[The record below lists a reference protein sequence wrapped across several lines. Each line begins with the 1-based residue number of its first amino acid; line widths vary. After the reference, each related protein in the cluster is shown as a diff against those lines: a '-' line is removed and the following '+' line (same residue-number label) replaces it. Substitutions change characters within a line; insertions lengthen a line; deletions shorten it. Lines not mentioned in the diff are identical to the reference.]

1 MLIPFNYYLYKR
13 SIPPNIIKIKNQN
26 NNLFIIEI
34 YIKLIMI
41 EENHC
46 LKKSKNELKK
56 LLRQAKDSDKNDMEV
71 DIYLQIYS
79 FKETEREKKK
89 VYIMTLCDDQYK
101 YSSFFLAAKENLD
114 NLEKGKFMHLTEISN
129 KKIKNNFFIRLKEYE
144 ILSDSKEIE
153 NVKDI
158 TYKDGIFKDGETDI
172 FAEEDDNLQ
181 EKLNNQEKTIE
192 EKKSII
198 PLEEDAY
205 TSLKQ
210 LTTFSRDFIIFIR
223 VTKKS
228 EIKVFETRNNNMNSS
243 NQGKL
248 FYFMVLDRDG
258 NEMQCTCFNKAVDKF
273 FDIIEEDQLYEI
285 KGGYV
290 KLNDK
295 KYTRIKSDYKIV
307 LDENSKITKKIDNG
321 TIKKNNMSIVR
332 IKDIQNINL
341 YSIVDLC
348 VVVLNV
354 GEKMMKNT
362 RNGSQP
368 LKKITVAD
376 VSNYKIE
383 ISLWRVHSDTK
394 VKFGDILL
402 INNVKIG
409 EYKGRTLTTFD
420 ETCIKIN
427 PPKSN
432 EYVKELEDF
441 IAKVDLK
448 GEFLDLENNSEIK
461 NEKSKDENE
470 NYCSIHIRDVLE
482 SLDDYED
489 VHNLSKIT
497 ATVTQILHNEKN
509 FYMGCSDRN
518 CKRKLKLDEE
528 TEEYICPNCRKG
540 TKTPTYY
547 YTLSL
552 RVKDASTE
560 YWIDIFG
567 KTAESIMKC
576 TAEEYKD
583 FLKNRDEDKLKEL
596 TLGIE
601 FKVFNFWVKPK
612 LQTYNTISK
621 KKLYAYRIEPYN
633 EKNEAHKLVKYLEKE
648 IYF

>member
-1 MLIPFNYYLYKR
+1 MEDIT
-13 SIPPNIIKIKNQN
+13 KIKDQ
-26 NNLFIIEI
+26 
-34 YIKLIMI
+34 
-41 EENHC
+41 
-46 LKKSKNELKK
+46 LKTLLSLAKTSINE
-56 LLRQAKDSDKNDMEV
+56 DMEV

-79 FKETEREKKK
+79 FKETERDSKK
-89 VYIMTLCDDQYK
+89 VYMMSLSDQDYK
-101 YSSFFLAAKENLD
+101 CNSFFLASNESIPELKE
-114 NLEKGKFMHLTEISN
+114 GKIIHIKSISPR
-129 KKIKNNFFIRLKEYE
+129 KLKNSTFIRIKDYELASEPLELKEV
-144 ILSDSKEIE
+144 KEIKFEDLDKVE
-153 NVKDI
+153 NAPEIKEPKNEG
-158 TYKDGIFKDGETDI
+158 T
-172 FAEEDDNLQ
+172 
-181 EKLNNQEKTIE
+181 
-192 EKKSII
+192 SM
-198 PLEEDAY
+198 PLSEDAY

-210 LTTFSRDFIIFIR
+210 LTTFSRDFIILIR

-228 EIKVFETRNNNMNSS
+228 EIKTFETRNNSMGSQS
-243 NQGKL
+243 QGKL
-248 FYFMVLDRDG
+248 FYFIVLDRDG

-321 TIKKNNMSIVR
+321 IIKKNNMTIVR
-332 IKDIQNINL
+332 IKDIQNMNL

-354 GEKMMKNT
+354 GEKMIKNT

-368 LKKITVAD
+368 LKKIVVGD
-376 VSNYKIE
+376 VSKYKIE
-383 ISLWRVHSDTK
+383 ISLWRVHSDTN

-427 PPKSN
+427 PPKTN
-432 EYVKELEDF
+432 EYVKELEEF
-441 IAKVDLK
+441 IQKNDIK
-448 GEFLDLENNSEIK
+448 SEFLDLENTSEMK
-461 NEKSKDENE
+461 TETKEDSE
-470 NYCSIHIRDVLE
+470 NYTSVHIRDVLE
-482 SLDDYED
+482 SLDEFED
-489 VHNLSKIT
+489 VTNLSKVT
-497 ATVTQILHNEKN
+497 AIVTQILHNEKN
-509 FYMGCSDRN
+509 YYPGCSDRN
-518 CKRKLKLDEE
+518 CKRKLKIEGDSD
-528 TEEYICPNCRKG
+528 EYICPNCRKS
-540 TKTPTYY
+540 TKNPTYY

-583 FLKNRDEDKLKEL
+583 FLENRDDEKLKEI
-596 TLGIE
+596 THKVE

-612 LQTYNTISK
+612 IQTYNTVSK

-633 EKNEAHKLVKYLEKE
+633 EKVEAHKLVRYLLKD
-648 IYF
+648 I

>member
-1 MLIPFNYYLYKR
+1 MEDLSQTKD
-13 SIPPNIIKIKNQN
+13 Q
-26 NNLFIIEI
+26 
-34 YIKLIMI
+34 M
-41 EENHC
+41 
-46 LKKSKNELKK
+46 K
-56 LLRQAKDSDKNDMEV
+56 LLLSLVKNKENINIET

-79 FKETEREKKK
+79 IKETERDSKK
-89 VYIMTLCDDQYK
+89 VYMMSLCDLDYK
-101 YSSFFLAAKENLD
+101 LNSFFLASDKDIPDLQEGKLIHIKEV
-114 NLEKGKFMHLTEISN
+114 SP
-129 KKIKNNFFIRLKEYE
+129 KKIKNSTFIRIKEYD
-144 ILSDSKEIE
+144 ILGDPLSLPEVKEIKIEDFPFSKKKE
-153 NVKDI
+153 NDDVKMSSPMEI
-158 TYKDGIFKDGETDI
+158 ETKS
-172 FAEEDDNLQ
+172 EEG
-181 EKLNNQEKTIE
+181 
-192 EKKSII
+192 SM
-198 PLEEDAY
+198 PLSEDAY

-228 EIKVFETRNNNMNSS
+228 EIKTFETRNNSMGTGS
-243 NQGKL
+243 QGKL
-248 FYFMVLDRDG
+248 FYFIVLDRDG

-273 FDIIEEDQLYEI
+273 FDVIEEDQVYEI

-295 KYTRIKSDYKIV
+295 KYTKIKSDYKIV

-321 TIKKNNMSIVR
+321 TIKKNNMTIVK
-332 IKDIQNINL
+332 IKDIQNMNL

-354 GEKMMKNT
+354 GEKMIKNT

-368 LKKITVAD
+368 LKKIVVGD
-376 VSNYKIE
+376 VSKYKIE
-383 ISLWRVHSDTK
+383 ISLWRVHSDTN

-409 EYKGRTLTTFD
+409 EYKGRTLTSFD

-427 PPKSN
+427 PPKTN
-432 EYVKELEDF
+432 EYVHELEEF
-441 IAKVDLK
+441 IQKNDIK
-448 GEFLDLENNSEIK
+448 GEWLDLENTTEIK
-461 NEKSKDENE
+461 HENKEENE
-470 NYCSIHIRDVLE
+470 NYTSVHIRDVLE

-489 VHNLSKIT
+489 VSNLSKVT
-497 ATVTQILHNEKN
+497 AIVTQILHNEKN
-509 FYMGCSDRN
+509 YYLGCSDRN
-518 CKRKLKLDEE
+518 CKRKLKFEEDTDE
-528 TEEYICPNCRKG
+528 YVCPNCRKS

-583 FLKNRDEDKLKEL
+583 ILESRNEEKLKEI
-596 TLGIE
+596 THKVE

-612 LQTYNTISK
+612 IQTYNTVSK

-633 EKNEAHKLVKYLEKE
+633 EKSEAHKLVKYLLKD
-648 IYF
+648 I

>member
-1 MLIPFNYYLYKR
+1 MEDLSQTKDQMKSLLTLTKNKE
-13 SIPPNIIKIKNQN
+13 NIN
-26 NNLFIIEI
+26 IET
-34 YIKLIMI
+34 
-41 EENHC
+41 
-46 LKKSKNELKK
+46 
-56 LLRQAKDSDKNDMEV
+56 
-71 DIYLQIYS
+71 DIYLQIFS
-79 FKETEREKKK
+79 VKETERDSKK
-89 VYIMTLCDDQYK
+89 VYMLSLCDQDYK
-101 YSSFFLAAKENLD
+101 LNSFFLASDKDIPDLKEGTLI
-114 NLEKGKFMHLTEISN
+114 HLKEVTP
-129 KKIKNNFFIRLKEYE
+129 KKIKNSTFIRIKEYE
-144 ILSDSKEIE
+144 IIGEPQDLPEVKEIKMEDFPFSDKKEKSESKNFSPEKTESKNEDSSMPLSD
-153 NVKDI
+153 
-158 TYKDGIFKDGETDI
+158 
-172 FAEEDDNLQ
+172 
-181 EKLNNQEKTIE
+181 
-192 EKKSII
+192 
-198 PLEEDAY
+198 DAY

-210 LTTFSRDFIIFIR
+210 LTTFSRDFIIFVR

-228 EIKVFETRNNNMNSS
+228 EIKTFETKNNNMGTSS
-243 NQGKL
+243 QGKL
-248 FYFMVLDRDG
+248 FYFIVLDRDG

-273 FDIIEEDQLYEI
+273 FDEIEEDQLYEI

-321 TIKKNNMSIVR
+321 TIKKNNMTIVK
-332 IKDIQNINL
+332 IKDIQNMNL

-354 GEKMMKNT
+354 GEKMIKNT

-368 LKKITVAD
+368 LKKIVVGD
-376 VSNYKIE
+376 VSKYKIE
-383 ISLWRVHSDTK
+383 ISLWRVHSDTN

-427 PPKSN
+427 PPKTN
-432 EYVKELEDF
+432 EYVRELEEF
-441 IAKVDLK
+441 IQKNDIK
-448 GEFLDLENNSEIK
+448 NEWLDLENNTEIK
-461 NEKSKDENE
+461 HETKEENE
-470 NYCSIHIRDVLE
+470 NYTSVHIRDVLE
-482 SLDDYED
+482 SLDEYED
-489 VHNLSKIT
+489 VSNLSKVT
-497 ATVTQILHNEKN
+497 AIVTQILHNEKN
-509 FYMGCSDRN
+509 YYLGCSDRN
-518 CKRKLKLDEE
+518 CKRKLKLEE
-528 TEEYICPNCRKG
+528 DTNEYVCPNCLKS

-576 TAEEYKD
+576 TAEEYKEI
-583 FLKNRDEDKLKEL
+583 LENRDEEKLREITHKV
-596 TLGIE
+596 E

-612 LQTYNTISK
+612 IQTYNTVSK

-633 EKNEAHKLVKYLEKE
+633 EKSEAHKLVRYLLKD
-648 IYF
+648 I

>member
-1 MLIPFNYYLYKR
+1 MEDLSQTKD
-13 SIPPNIIKIKNQN
+13 Q
-26 NNLFIIEI
+26 
-34 YIKLIMI
+34 M
-41 EENHC
+41 
-46 LKKSKNELKK
+46 K
-56 LLRQAKDSDKNDMEV
+56 LLLSLVKNKENINIET

-79 FKETEREKKK
+79 IKETERDSKK
-89 VYIMTLCDDQYK
+89 VYMMSLCDLDYK
-101 YSSFFLAAKENLD
+101 LNSFFLASDKDIPDLQEGKLIHIKEV
-114 NLEKGKFMHLTEISN
+114 SP
-129 KKIKNNFFIRLKEYE
+129 KKIKNSTFIRIKEYD
-144 ILSDSKEIE
+144 ILGDPLSLPEVKEIKIEDFPFSKKKE
-153 NVKDI
+153 NDDVKMSSPMEI
-158 TYKDGIFKDGETDI
+158 ETKS
-172 FAEEDDNLQ
+172 EEG
-181 EKLNNQEKTIE
+181 
-192 EKKSII
+192 SM
-198 PLEEDAY
+198 PLSEDAY

-228 EIKVFETRNNNMNSS
+228 EIKTFETRNNSMGTGS
-243 NQGKL
+243 QGKL
-248 FYFMVLDRDG
+248 FYFIVLDRDG

-273 FDIIEEDQLYEI
+273 FDVIEEDQVYEI

-295 KYTRIKSDYKIV
+295 KYTKIKSDYKIV

-321 TIKKNNMSIVR
+321 IIKKNNMTIVK
-332 IKDIQNINL
+332 IKDIQNMNL

-354 GEKMMKNT
+354 GEKMIKNT

-368 LKKITVAD
+368 LKKIVVGD
-376 VSNYKIE
+376 VSKYKIE
-383 ISLWRVHSDTK
+383 ISLWRVHSDTN

-409 EYKGRTLTTFD
+409 EYKGRTLTSFD

-427 PPKSN
+427 PPKTN
-432 EYVKELEDF
+432 EYVHELEEF
-441 IAKVDLK
+441 IQKNDIK
-448 GEFLDLENNSEIK
+448 GEWLDLENTTEIK
-461 NEKSKDENE
+461 HENKEENE
-470 NYCSIHIRDVLE
+470 NYTSVHIRDVLE

-489 VHNLSKIT
+489 VSNLSKVT
-497 ATVTQILHNEKN
+497 AIVTQILHNEKN
-509 FYMGCSDRN
+509 YYVGCSDRN
-518 CKRKLKLDEE
+518 CKRKLKFEEDTDE
-528 TEEYICPNCRKG
+528 YVCPNCRKS

-583 FLKNRDEDKLKEL
+583 ILESRNEEKLKEI
-596 TLGIE
+596 THKVE

-612 LQTYNTISK
+612 IQTYNTVSK

-633 EKNEAHKLVKYLEKE
+633 EKSEAHKLVKYLLKD
-648 IYF
+648 I

>member
-1 MLIPFNYYLYKR
+1 MEDLSQTKDQMKSLLTLTKNKE
-13 SIPPNIIKIKNQN
+13 NIN
-26 NNLFIIEI
+26 IET
-34 YIKLIMI
+34 
-41 EENHC
+41 
-46 LKKSKNELKK
+46 
-56 LLRQAKDSDKNDMEV
+56 
-71 DIYLQIYS
+71 DIYLQIFS
-79 FKETEREKKK
+79 VKETERDSKK
-89 VYIMTLCDDQYK
+89 VYMLSLCDQDYK
-101 YSSFFLAAKENLD
+101 LNSFFLASDKDIPDLKEGTLI
-114 NLEKGKFMHLTEISN
+114 HLKEVAP
-129 KKIKNNFFIRLKEYE
+129 KKIKNSTFIRIKEYE
-144 ILSDSKEIE
+144 IIGEPQDLSLEVKEIKMEDFPFSEKKEKSESKNFSPEKTESKNEDSSMPLSD
-153 NVKDI
+153 
-158 TYKDGIFKDGETDI
+158 
-172 FAEEDDNLQ
+172 
-181 EKLNNQEKTIE
+181 
-192 EKKSII
+192 
-198 PLEEDAY
+198 DAY

-210 LTTFSRDFIIFIR
+210 LTTFSRDFIIFVR

-228 EIKVFETRNNNMNSS
+228 EIKTFETRNNNMGTSS
-243 NQGKL
+243 QGKL
-248 FYFMVLDRDG
+248 FYFIVLDRDG

-273 FDIIEEDQLYEI
+273 FDEIEEDQLYEI

-321 TIKKNNMSIVR
+321 TIKKNNMTIVK
-332 IKDIQNINL
+332 IKDIQNMNL

-354 GEKMMKNT
+354 GEKMIKNT

-368 LKKITVAD
+368 LKKIVVGD
-376 VSNYKIE
+376 VSKYKIE
-383 ISLWRVHSDTK
+383 ISLWRVHSDTN

-427 PPKSN
+427 PPKTN
-432 EYVKELEDF
+432 EYVRELEEF
-441 IAKVDLK
+441 IQKNDIK
-448 GEFLDLENNSEIK
+448 NEWLDLENNTEIK
-461 NEKSKDENE
+461 HETKEENE
-470 NYCSIHIRDVLE
+470 NYTSVHIRDVLE
-482 SLDDYED
+482 SLDEYED
-489 VHNLSKIT
+489 VSNLSKVT
-497 ATVTQILHNEKN
+497 AIVTQILHNEKN
-509 FYMGCSDRN
+509 YYLGCSDRN
-518 CKRKLKLDEE
+518 CKRKLKLEE
-528 TEEYICPNCRKG
+528 DTNEYVCPNCLKS

-576 TAEEYKD
+576 TAEEYKEI
-583 FLKNRDEDKLKEL
+583 LENRDEEKLREITHKV
-596 TLGIE
+596 E

-612 LQTYNTISK
+612 IQTYNTVSK

-633 EKNEAHKLVKYLEKE
+633 EKSEAHKLVRYLLKD
-648 IYF
+648 I

>member
-1 MLIPFNYYLYKR
+1 MEDLSQTKDQMKSLLTLTKNKE
-13 SIPPNIIKIKNQN
+13 NIN
-26 NNLFIIEI
+26 IET
-34 YIKLIMI
+34 
-41 EENHC
+41 
-46 LKKSKNELKK
+46 
-56 LLRQAKDSDKNDMEV
+56 
-71 DIYLQIYS
+71 DIYLQIFS
-79 FKETEREKKK
+79 VKETERDSKK
-89 VYIMTLCDDQYK
+89 VYMLSLCDQDYK
-101 YSSFFLAAKENLD
+101 LNSFFLASDKDIPDLKEGTLI
-114 NLEKGKFMHLTEISN
+114 HLKEVTP
-129 KKIKNNFFIRLKEYE
+129 KKIKNSTFIRIKEYE
-144 ILSDSKEIE
+144 IIGDPQDLPEVKEIKMEDFPFSDKKEKSESKNFSPEKTESKNEDSSMPLSD
-153 NVKDI
+153 
-158 TYKDGIFKDGETDI
+158 
-172 FAEEDDNLQ
+172 
-181 EKLNNQEKTIE
+181 
-192 EKKSII
+192 
-198 PLEEDAY
+198 DAY

-210 LTTFSRDFIIFIR
+210 LTTFSRDFIIFVR

-228 EIKVFETRNNNMNSS
+228 EIKTFETKNNNMGTSS
-243 NQGKL
+243 QGKL
-248 FYFMVLDRDG
+248 FYFIVLDRDG

-273 FDIIEEDQLYEI
+273 FDEIEEDQLYEI

-321 TIKKNNMSIVR
+321 TIKKNNMTIVK
-332 IKDIQNINL
+332 IKDIQNMNL

-354 GEKMMKNT
+354 GEKMIKNT

-368 LKKITVAD
+368 LKKIVVGD
-376 VSNYKIE
+376 VSKYKIE
-383 ISLWRVHSDTK
+383 ISLWRVHSDTN

-427 PPKSN
+427 PPKTN
-432 EYVKELEDF
+432 EYVRELEEF
-441 IAKVDLK
+441 IQKNDIK
-448 GEFLDLENNSEIK
+448 NEWLDLENNTEIK
-461 NEKSKDENE
+461 HETKEENE
-470 NYCSIHIRDVLE
+470 NYTSVHIRDVLE
-482 SLDDYED
+482 SLDEYED
-489 VHNLSKIT
+489 VSNLSKVT
-497 ATVTQILHNEKN
+497 AIVTQILHNEKN
-509 FYMGCSDRN
+509 YYLGCSDRN
-518 CKRKLKLDEE
+518 CKRKLKLEE
-528 TEEYICPNCRKG
+528 DTNEYVCPNCLKS

-576 TAEEYKD
+576 TAEEYKEI
-583 FLKNRDEDKLKEL
+583 LENRDEEKLREITHKV
-596 TLGIE
+596 E

-612 LQTYNTISK
+612 IQTYNTVSK

-633 EKNEAHKLVKYLEKE
+633 EKSEAHKLVRYLLKD
-648 IYF
+648 I

>member
-1 MLIPFNYYLYKR
+1 MEDLSQTKD
-13 SIPPNIIKIKNQN
+13 Q
-26 NNLFIIEI
+26 
-34 YIKLIMI
+34 M
-41 EENHC
+41 
-46 LKKSKNELKK
+46 K
-56 LLRQAKDSDKNDMEV
+56 LLLSLVKNKENINIET

-79 FKETEREKKK
+79 IKETERDYKK
-89 VYIMTLCDDQYK
+89 VYMMSLCDLDYK
-101 YSSFFLAAKENLD
+101 LNSFFLASDKDIPDLQEGKLIHIKEV
-114 NLEKGKFMHLTEISN
+114 SP
-129 KKIKNNFFIRLKEYE
+129 KKIKNSTFIRIKEYD
-144 ILSDSKEIE
+144 ILGDPLSLPEVKEI
-153 NVKDI
+153 KI
-158 TYKDGIFKDGETDI
+158 
-172 FAEEDDNLQ
+172 EDFPFS
-181 EKLNNQEKTIE
+181 
-192 EKKSII
+192 EKKENDDVKMSSPEKIETKSEEGSM
-198 PLEEDAY
+198 PLSEDAY

-228 EIKVFETRNNNMNSS
+228 EIKTFETRNNSMGTGS
-243 NQGKL
+243 QGKL
-248 FYFMVLDRDG
+248 FYFIVLDRDG

-273 FDIIEEDQLYEI
+273 FDVIEEDQVYEI

-295 KYTRIKSDYKIV
+295 KYTKIKSDYKIV

-321 TIKKNNMSIVR
+321 TIKKNNMTIVK
-332 IKDIQNINL
+332 IKDIQNMNL

-354 GEKMMKNT
+354 GEKMIKNT

-368 LKKITVAD
+368 LKKIVVGD
-376 VSNYKIE
+376 VSKYKIE
-383 ISLWRVHSDTK
+383 ISLWRVHSDTN

-409 EYKGRTLTTFD
+409 EYKGRTLTSFD

-427 PPKSN
+427 PPKTN
-432 EYVKELEDF
+432 EYVHELEEF
-441 IAKVDLK
+441 IQKNDIK
-448 GEFLDLENNSEIK
+448 GEWLDLENTTEIK
-461 NEKSKDENE
+461 HENKEENE
-470 NYCSIHIRDVLE
+470 NYTSVHIRDVLE

-489 VHNLSKIT
+489 VSNLSKVT
-497 ATVTQILHNEKN
+497 AIVTQILHNEKN
-509 FYMGCSDRN
+509 YYLGCSDRN
-518 CKRKLKLDEE
+518 CKRKLKFEEDTDE
-528 TEEYICPNCRKG
+528 YVCPNCRKS

-583 FLKNRDEDKLKEL
+583 ILESRNEEKLKEI
-596 TLGIE
+596 THKVE

-612 LQTYNTISK
+612 IQTYNTVSK

-633 EKNEAHKLVKYLEKE
+633 EKSEAHKLVKYLLKD
-648 IYF
+648 I

>member
-1 MLIPFNYYLYKR
+1 MEDLSQTKD
-13 SIPPNIIKIKNQN
+13 Q
-26 NNLFIIEI
+26 
-34 YIKLIMI
+34 M
-41 EENHC
+41 
-46 LKKSKNELKK
+46 K
-56 LLRQAKDSDKNDMEV
+56 LLLSLVKNKENINIET

-79 FKETEREKKK
+79 IKETERDSKK
-89 VYIMTLCDDQYK
+89 VYMMSLCDLDYK
-101 YSSFFLAAKENLD
+101 LNSFFLASDKDIPDLQEGKLIHIKEV
-114 NLEKGKFMHLTEISN
+114 SP
-129 KKIKNNFFIRLKEYE
+129 KKIKNSTFIRIKEYD
-144 ILSDSKEIE
+144 ILGDPLSLPEVKEIKIEDFPFSKKKE
-153 NVKDI
+153 NDDVKMSSPMEI
-158 TYKDGIFKDGETDI
+158 ETKS
-172 FAEEDDNLQ
+172 EEG
-181 EKLNNQEKTIE
+181 
-192 EKKSII
+192 SM
-198 PLEEDAY
+198 PLSEDAY

-228 EIKVFETRNNNMNSS
+228 EIKTFETRNNSMGTGS
-243 NQGKL
+243 QGKL
-248 FYFMVLDRDG
+248 FYFIVLDRDG

-273 FDIIEEDQLYEI
+273 FDVIEEDQVYEI

-295 KYTRIKSDYKIV
+295 KYTKIKSDYKIV

-321 TIKKNNMSIVR
+321 IIKKNIMTIVK
-332 IKDIQNINL
+332 IKDIQNMNL

-354 GEKMMKNT
+354 GEKMIKNT

-368 LKKITVAD
+368 LKKIVVGD
-376 VSNYKIE
+376 VSKYKIE
-383 ISLWRVHSDTK
+383 ISLWRVHSDTN

-409 EYKGRTLTTFD
+409 EYKGRTLTSFD

-427 PPKSN
+427 PPKTN
-432 EYVKELEDF
+432 EYVHELEEF
-441 IAKVDLK
+441 IQKNDIK
-448 GEFLDLENNSEIK
+448 GEWLDLENTTEIK
-461 NEKSKDENE
+461 HENKEENE
-470 NYCSIHIRDVLE
+470 NYTSVHIRDVLE

-489 VHNLSKIT
+489 VSNLSKVT
-497 ATVTQILHNEKN
+497 AIVTQILHNEKN
-509 FYMGCSDRN
+509 YYLGCSDRN
-518 CKRKLKLDEE
+518 CKRKLKFEEDTDE
-528 TEEYICPNCRKG
+528 YVCPNCRKS

-583 FLKNRDEDKLKEL
+583 ILESRNEEKLKEI
-596 TLGIE
+596 THKVE

-612 LQTYNTISK
+612 IQTYNTVSK

-633 EKNEAHKLVKYLEKE
+633 EKSEAHKLVKYLLKD
-648 IYF
+648 I

>member
-1 MLIPFNYYLYKR
+1 MEDLD
-13 SIPPNIIKIKNQN
+13 KIKDQLKTLLSLVKNTTKE
-26 NNLFIIEI
+26 NL
-34 YIKLIMI
+34 
-41 EENHC
+41 
-46 LKKSKNELKK
+46 
-56 LLRQAKDSDKNDMEV
+56 EV

-79 FKETEREKKK
+79 FKETERDSKK
-89 VYIMTLCDDQYK
+89 VYMMSLCDQESK
-101 YSSFFLAAKENLD
+101 FNSFFLASNEDIPGLKE
-114 NLEKGKFMHLTEISN
+114 GKLIHLKEISP
-129 KKIKNNFFIRLKEYE
+129 KKIKNSMFIRIKEYE
-144 ILSDSKEIE
+144 LISEPFELKEVKEIKLEDIAPEE
-153 NVKDI
+153 NKI
-158 TYKDGIFKDGETDI
+158 IRNGEKEI
-172 FAEEDDNLQ
+172 NS
-181 EKLNNQEKTIE
+181 EKKEMEIE
-192 EKKSII
+192 ETPVTLS
-198 PLEEDAY
+198 EDAY

-210 LTTFSRDFIIFIR
+210 LTTFSRDFIIFVR

-228 EIKVFETRNNNMNSS
+228 EIKTFETRNNNMGSS
-243 NQGKL
+243 QGKL
-248 FYFMVLDRDG
+248 FYFIVLDRDG

-307 LDENSKITKKIDNG
+307 LDENSKITKKADNG
-321 TIKKNNMSIVR
+321 IIKKNNMTIIR
-332 IKDIQNINL
+332 IKDIPNMNL

-354 GEKMMKNT
+354 GEKMIKNT

-368 LKKITVAD
+368 LKKIVVGD
-376 VSNYKIE
+376 VSKYKIE
-383 ISLWRVHSDTK
+383 ISLWRVHSDTN

-427 PPKSN
+427 PPRTN
-432 EYVKELEDF
+432 EYVRELEEF
-441 IAKVDLK
+441 IQKNDIK
-448 GEFLDLENNSEIK
+448 GEFLDLENNTEMKTETKEES
-461 NEKSKDENE
+461 E
-470 NYCSIHIRDVLE
+470 NYTSVHIRDVLE
-482 SLDDYED
+482 SLDEYED
-489 VHNLSKIT
+489 VHNLSKVT
-497 ATVTQILHNEKN
+497 AIVTQILHNEKN
-509 FYMGCSDRN
+509 YYLGCSDRN
-518 CKRKLKLDEE
+518 CKRKLKLEGDSD
-528 TEEYICPNCRKG
+528 EYICPNCRRS

-576 TAEEYKD
+576 TAEEYKNI
-583 FLKNRDEDKLKEL
+583 LESGDEEKLKQL
-596 TLGIE
+596 THNVE

-612 LQTYNTISK
+612 MQTYNTVSK
-621 KKLYAYRIEPYN
+621 KKLYAYKIEPYN
-633 EKNEAHKLVKYLEKE
+633 ERAEAHKLVKYLLKD
-648 IYF
+648 I

>member
-1 MLIPFNYYLYKR
+1 MNI
-13 SIPPNIIKIKNQN
+13 NII
-26 NNLFIIEI
+26 F
-34 YIKLIMI
+34 
-41 EENHC
+41 
-46 LKKSKNELKK
+46 
-56 LLRQAKDSDKNDMEV
+56 
-71 DIYLQIYS
+71 
-79 FKETEREKKK
+79 
-89 VYIMTLCDDQYK
+89 
-101 YSSFFLAAKENLD
+101 FFLACTETVE
-114 NLEKGKFMHLTEISN
+114 NLEKGRIIHLTEVSPKPIKSSLYIRI
-129 KKIKNNFFIRLKEYE
+129 KKYE
-144 ILSDSKEIE
+144 ILDDTFEIG

-158 TYKDGIFKDGETDI
+158 KEKEGVFKDPEGNNIFGEKPQNLLKTNEKEKENTDI
-172 FAEEDDNLQ
+172 PMA
-181 EKLNNQEKTIE
+181 
-192 EKKSII
+192 
-198 PLEEDAY
+198 EDAY

-210 LTTFSRDFIIFIR
+210 LTTFSRDFIIFVR

-228 EIKVFETRNNNMNSS
+228 EIKTFETRNNNMNSS

-248 FYFMVLDRDG
+248 FYFIVLDRDG

-273 FDIIEEDQLYEI
+273 YDIIEEDQLYEI

-307 LDENSKITKKIDNG
+307 LDENSKITKKLDNG
-321 TIKKNNMSIVR
+321 TIKKNNMTIIR
-332 IKDIQNINL
+332 IKDIQNMNL

-354 GEKMMKNT
+354 GEKMIKNT
-362 RNGSQP
+362 RNGAQP
-368 LKKITVAD
+368 LKKIIVGD
-376 VSNYKIE
+376 VSKYKIE
-383 ISLWRVHSDTK
+383 ISLWRVHSDTN

-402 INNVKIG
+402 INNVKVG
-409 EYKGRTLTTFD
+409 EYKGRNLTTFD

-427 PPKSN
+427 PPETN

-441 IAKVDLK
+441 IAKDELK

-461 NEKSKDENE
+461 SDKIKEENE
-470 NYCSIHIRDVLE
+470 NYCSVHIRDVLE
-482 SLDDYED
+482 SLDEYED

-518 CKRKLKLDEE
+518 CKRKLKLEGDND
-528 TEEYICPNCRKG
+528 EYICPNCRKS
-540 TKTPTYY
+540 TKNPTYY

-583 FLKNRDEDKLKEL
+583 FLKNRNEEKLKEL
-596 TLGIE
+596 TQNIE

-612 LQTYNTISK
+612 LQTYNTETK
-621 KKLYAYRIEPYN
+621 KKLYAYRIEPYD
-633 EKNEAHKLVKYLEKE
+633 EKNEAHKLVKYLQKE
-648 IYF
+648 IY

>member
-1 MLIPFNYYLYKR
+1 MEGT
-13 SIPPNIIKIKNQN
+13 KNS
-26 NNLFIIEI
+26 NL
-34 YIKLIMI
+34 
-41 EENHC
+41 
-46 LKKSKNELKK
+46 LKDQLKK
-56 LLRQAKDSDKNDMEV
+56 LLYQVKDLDQNEIEV
-71 DIYLQIYS
+71 NINLQIFS
-79 FKETEREKKK
+79 FKETERENKK
-89 VYIMTLCDDQYK
+89 VYIMTLCDNEYK
-101 YSSFFLAAKENLD
+101 YGSFFLACTEKVENI
-114 NLEKGKFMHLTEISN
+114 EKGNIIHLKEVSP
-129 KKIKNNFFIRLKEYE
+129 KKIKAAFFIRIKEYE
-144 ILSDSKEIE
+144 ILEESAEIE
-153 NVKDI
+153 NTKDI
-158 TYKDGIFKDGETDI
+158 NYNDGIFKDGEGNDI
-172 FAEEDDNLQ
+172 FEKREKV
-181 EKLNNQEKTIE
+181 EKLEKVTIPEKIE
-192 EKKSII
+192 EKDSNI
-198 PLEEDAY
+198 PMEEDAY

-228 EIKVFETRNNNMNSS
+228 EIKTFETRNNNMNSS

-248 FYFMVLDRDG
+248 FYFIVLDRDG

-273 FDIIEEDQLYEI
+273 YDIIEEDQLYEI

-290 KLNDK
+290 KINDK

-321 TIKKNNMSIVR
+321 IIKKNNMSIVH
-332 IKDIQNINL
+332 IKDIQNMNL

-354 GEKMMKNT
+354 GEKMIKNT

-368 LKKITVAD
+368 LKKITVGD
-376 VSNYKIE
+376 VSKYKIE

-427 PPKSN
+427 PPKTN
-432 EYVKELEDF
+432 EYVKELEEF
-441 IAKVDLK
+441 ISKIDLR

-461 NEKSKDENE
+461 NEKNREDNE
-470 NYCSIHIRDVLE
+470 NYCSVHIRDVLE

-489 VHNLSKIT
+489 AHNLSKIT

-509 FYMGCSDRN
+509 YYIGCSDRN
-518 CKRKLKLDEE
+518 CKRKLILEGE
-528 TEEYICPNCRKG
+528 GNEYICPNCRKS

-583 FLKNRDEDKLKEL
+583 FLKNRDEEKLKEL
-596 TLGIE
+596 TQGIE
-601 FKVFNFWVKPK
+601 FKVFNFWIKPK
-612 LQTYNTISK
+612 LQTYNTVSK

-633 EKNEAHKLVKYLEKE
+633 EKNEAHKLVKYLQKE

>member
-1 MLIPFNYYLYKR
+1 MEDLSQTKD
-13 SIPPNIIKIKNQN
+13 Q
-26 NNLFIIEI
+26 
-34 YIKLIMI
+34 M
-41 EENHC
+41 
-46 LKKSKNELKK
+46 K
-56 LLRQAKDSDKNDMEV
+56 LLLSLVKNKENINIET

-79 FKETEREKKK
+79 IKETERDSKK
-89 VYIMTLCDDQYK
+89 VYMMSLCDLDYK
-101 YSSFFLAAKENLD
+101 LNSFFLASDKDIPDLQEGKLIHIKEV
-114 NLEKGKFMHLTEISN
+114 SP
-129 KKIKNNFFIRLKEYE
+129 KKIKNSTFIRIKEYD
-144 ILSDSKEIE
+144 ILGDPLSLPQVKEI
-153 NVKDI
+153 KI
-158 TYKDGIFKDGETDI
+158 
-172 FAEEDDNLQ
+172 EDFPFS
-181 EKLNNQEKTIE
+181 
-192 EKKSII
+192 EKKENEDVKMSSPEKIETKSEEGSM
-198 PLEEDAY
+198 PLSEDAY

-228 EIKVFETRNNNMNSS
+228 EIKTYETRNNSMGTGS
-243 NQGKL
+243 QGKL
-248 FYFMVLDRDG
+248 FYFIVLDRDG
-258 NEMQCTCFNKAVDKF
+258 NEMQCTCFNKAVDNF
-273 FDIIEEDQLYEI
+273 FDVIEEDQVYEI

-295 KYTRIKSDYKIV
+295 KYTKIKSDYKIV

-321 TIKKNNMSIVR
+321 TIKKNNMTIVK
-332 IKDIQNINL
+332 IKDIQNMNL

-354 GEKMMKNT
+354 GEKMIKNT

-368 LKKITVAD
+368 LKKIVVGD
-376 VSNYKIE
+376 VSKYKIE
-383 ISLWRVHSDTK
+383 ISLWRVHSDTN

-409 EYKGRTLTTFD
+409 EYKGRTLTSFD

-427 PPKSN
+427 PPKTN
-432 EYVKELEDF
+432 EYVHELEEF
-441 IAKVDLK
+441 IQKNDIK
-448 GEFLDLENNSEIK
+448 GEWLDLENTTEIK
-461 NEKSKDENE
+461 HENKEENE
-470 NYCSIHIRDVLE
+470 NYTSVHIRDVLE

-489 VHNLSKIT
+489 VSNLSKVT
-497 ATVTQILHNEKN
+497 AIVTQILHNEKN
-509 FYMGCSDRN
+509 YYLGCSDRN
-518 CKRKLKLDEE
+518 CKRKLKFEEDTDE
-528 TEEYICPNCRKG
+528 YVCPNCRKS

-583 FLKNRDEDKLKEL
+583 ILESRNEEKLKEI
-596 TLGIE
+596 THKVE

-612 LQTYNTISK
+612 IQTYNTVSK

-633 EKNEAHKLVKYLEKE
+633 EKSEAHKLVKYLLKD
-648 IYF
+648 I

>member
-1 MLIPFNYYLYKR
+1 MDAPKFKDQ
-13 SIPPNIIKIKNQN
+13 IKN
-26 NNLFIIEI
+26 L
-34 YIKLIMI
+34 
-41 EENHC
+41 
-46 LKKSKNELKK
+46 LK
-56 LLRQAKDSDKNDMEV
+56 QVKDSKENEIMV

-79 FKETEREKKK
+79 FQESEREGKK
-89 VYIMTLCDDQYK
+89 VYLMVLCDNEYK
-101 YSSFFLAAKENLD
+101 YNFFFLACTETVE
-114 NLEKGKFMHLTEISN
+114 NLEKGRIIHLTEVSPKPIKSSLYIRI
-129 KKIKNNFFIRLKEYE
+129 KKYE
-144 ILSDSKEIE
+144 ILDDTFEIG

-158 TYKDGIFKDGETDI
+158 KEKEGVFKDPEGNNIFGEKPQNLLKTNEKEKESTDI
-172 FAEEDDNLQ
+172 PMA
-181 EKLNNQEKTIE
+181 
-192 EKKSII
+192 
-198 PLEEDAY
+198 EDAY

-210 LTTFSRDFIIFIR
+210 LTTFSRDFIIFVR

-228 EIKVFETRNNNMNSS
+228 EIKTFETRNNNMNSS

-248 FYFMVLDRDG
+248 FYFIVLDRDG

-273 FDIIEEDQLYEI
+273 YDIIEEDQLYEI

-307 LDENSKITKKIDNG
+307 LDENSKITKKLDNG
-321 TIKKNNMSIVR
+321 TIKKNNMTIIR
-332 IKDIQNINL
+332 IKDIQNMNL

-354 GEKMMKNT
+354 GEKMIKNT
-362 RNGSQP
+362 RNGAQP
-368 LKKITVAD
+368 LKKIIVGD
-376 VSNYKIE
+376 VSKYKIE
-383 ISLWRVHSDTK
+383 ISLWRVHSDTN

-402 INNVKIG
+402 INNVKVG
-409 EYKGRTLTTFD
+409 EYKGRNLTTFD

-427 PPKSN
+427 PPETN

-441 IAKVDLK
+441 IAKDELK

-461 NEKSKDENE
+461 NDKIREENE
-470 NYCSIHIRDVLE
+470 NYCSVHIKDVLE
-482 SLDDYED
+482 SLDEYED
-489 VHNLSKIT
+489 IHNLSKVT

-518 CKRKLKLDEE
+518 CKRKLKLEE
-528 TEEYICPNCRKG
+528 NTDEYICPNCRKS
-540 TKTPTYY
+540 TKNPTYY

-583 FLKNRDEDKLKEL
+583 FLKNRNEEKLKEL
-596 TLGIE
+596 TQNIE

-612 LQTYNTISK
+612 LQTYNTVSK
-621 KKLYAYRIEPYN
+621 KKLYAYRIEPYD
-633 EKNEAHKLVKYLEKE
+633 EKNEAHKLVKYLQKE
-648 IYF
+648 IY

>member
-1 MLIPFNYYLYKR
+1 MEDLD
-13 SIPPNIIKIKNQN
+13 KIKDQLKTLLSLVKDTTKE
-26 NNLFIIEI
+26 NL
-34 YIKLIMI
+34 
-41 EENHC
+41 
-46 LKKSKNELKK
+46 
-56 LLRQAKDSDKNDMEV
+56 EV

-79 FKETEREKKK
+79 FKETERDSKK
-89 VYIMTLCDDQYK
+89 VYMMSLCDQESK
-101 YSSFFLAAKENLD
+101 FNSFFLASNEDIPGLKE
-114 NLEKGKFMHLTEISN
+114 GKLIHLKEISP
-129 KKIKNNFFIRLKEYE
+129 KKIKNSMFIRIKEYE
-144 ILSDSKEIE
+144 LISEPFELKEVKEIKLE
-153 NVKDI
+153 DI
-158 TYKDGIFKDGETDI
+158 TPEENKIITNGEKEI
-172 FAEEDDNLQ
+172 NS
-181 EKLNNQEKTIE
+181 EKKEMEIE
-192 EKKSII
+192 ETPVTLS
-198 PLEEDAY
+198 EDAY

-210 LTTFSRDFIIFIR
+210 LTTFSRDFIIFVR

-228 EIKVFETRNNNMNSS
+228 EIKTFETRNNNMGSS
-243 NQGKL
+243 QGKL
-248 FYFMVLDRDG
+248 FYFIVLDRDG

-307 LDENSKITKKIDNG
+307 LDENSKITKKADNG
-321 TIKKNNMSIVR
+321 IIKKNNMTIIR
-332 IKDIQNINL
+332 IKDIPNMNL

-354 GEKMMKNT
+354 GEKMIKNT

-368 LKKITVAD
+368 LKKIVVGD
-376 VSNYKIE
+376 VSKYKIE
-383 ISLWRVHSDTK
+383 ISLWRVHSDTN

-427 PPKSN
+427 PPRTN
-432 EYVKELEDF
+432 EYVRELEEF
-441 IAKVDLK
+441 IQKNDIK
-448 GEFLDLENNSEIK
+448 GEFLDLENNTEMKTETKEES
-461 NEKSKDENE
+461 E
-470 NYCSIHIRDVLE
+470 NYTSVHIRDVLE
-482 SLDDYED
+482 SLDEYED
-489 VHNLSKIT
+489 VHNLSKVT
-497 ATVTQILHNEKN
+497 AIVTQILHNEKN
-509 FYMGCSDRN
+509 YYLGCSDRN
-518 CKRKLKLDEE
+518 CKRKLKLEGDSD
-528 TEEYICPNCRKG
+528 EYICPNCRRS

-576 TAEEYKD
+576 TAEEYKNI
-583 FLKNRDEDKLKEL
+583 LESGDEEKLKQL
-596 TLGIE
+596 THNVE

-612 LQTYNTISK
+612 MQTYNTVSK
-621 KKLYAYRIEPYN
+621 KKLYAYKIEPYN
-633 EKNEAHKLVKYLEKE
+633 ERAEAHKLVKYLLKD
-648 IYF
+648 I

>member
-1 MLIPFNYYLYKR
+1 MEDLSQTKD
-13 SIPPNIIKIKNQN
+13 Q
-26 NNLFIIEI
+26 
-34 YIKLIMI
+34 M
-41 EENHC
+41 
-46 LKKSKNELKK
+46 K
-56 LLRQAKDSDKNDMEV
+56 LLLSLVKNKENINIET

-79 FKETEREKKK
+79 IKETERDSKK
-89 VYIMTLCDDQYK
+89 VYMMSLCDLDYK
-101 YSSFFLAAKENLD
+101 LNSFFLASDKDIPDLQEGKLIHIKEV
-114 NLEKGKFMHLTEISN
+114 SP
-129 KKIKNNFFIRLKEYE
+129 KKIKNSTFIRIKEYD
-144 ILSDSKEIE
+144 ILGDPLSLPEVKEIKIEDFPFSKKKE
-153 NVKDI
+153 NDDVKMSSPMEI
-158 TYKDGIFKDGETDI
+158 ETKS
-172 FAEEDDNLQ
+172 EEG
-181 EKLNNQEKTIE
+181 
-192 EKKSII
+192 SM
-198 PLEEDAY
+198 PLSEDAY

-228 EIKVFETRNNNMNSS
+228 EIKTFETRNNSIGTGS
-243 NQGKL
+243 QGKL
-248 FYFMVLDRDG
+248 FYFIVLDRDG

-273 FDIIEEDQLYEI
+273 FDVIEEDQVYEI

-295 KYTRIKSDYKIV
+295 KYTKIKSDYKIV

-321 TIKKNNMSIVR
+321 TIKKNNMTIVK
-332 IKDIQNINL
+332 IKDIQNMNL

-354 GEKMMKNT
+354 GEKMIKNT

-368 LKKITVAD
+368 LKKIVVGD
-376 VSNYKIE
+376 VSKYKIE
-383 ISLWRVHSDTK
+383 ISLWRVHSDTN

-409 EYKGRTLTTFD
+409 EYKGRTLTSFD

-427 PPKSN
+427 PPKTN
-432 EYVKELEDF
+432 EYVHELEEF
-441 IAKVDLK
+441 IQKNDIK
-448 GEFLDLENNSEIK
+448 GEWLDLENTTEIK
-461 NEKSKDENE
+461 HENKEENE
-470 NYCSIHIRDVLE
+470 NYTSVHIRDVLE

-489 VHNLSKIT
+489 VSNLSKVT
-497 ATVTQILHNEKN
+497 AIVTQILHNEKN
-509 FYMGCSDRN
+509 YYLGCSDRN
-518 CKRKLKLDEE
+518 CKRKLKFEEDSDE
-528 TEEYICPNCRKG
+528 YVCPNCRKS

-583 FLKNRDEDKLKEL
+583 ILESRNEEKLKEI
-596 TLGIE
+596 THKVE

-612 LQTYNTISK
+612 IQTYNTVSK

-633 EKNEAHKLVKYLEKE
+633 EKSEAHKLVKYLLKD
-648 IYF
+648 I

>member
-1 MLIPFNYYLYKR
+1 MEDLSQTKD
-13 SIPPNIIKIKNQN
+13 Q
-26 NNLFIIEI
+26 
-34 YIKLIMI
+34 M
-41 EENHC
+41 
-46 LKKSKNELKK
+46 K
-56 LLRQAKDSDKNDMEV
+56 LLLSLVKNKENINIET

-79 FKETEREKKK
+79 IKETERDSKK
-89 VYIMTLCDDQYK
+89 VYMMSLCDLDYK
-101 YSSFFLAAKENLD
+101 LNSFFLASDKDIPDLQEGKLIHIKEV
-114 NLEKGKFMHLTEISN
+114 SP
-129 KKIKNNFFIRLKEYE
+129 KKIKNSTFIRIKEYD
-144 ILSDSKEIE
+144 ILGDPLSLPEVKEI
-153 NVKDI
+153 KI
-158 TYKDGIFKDGETDI
+158 
-172 FAEEDDNLQ
+172 EDFPFS
-181 EKLNNQEKTIE
+181 
-192 EKKSII
+192 EKKENDDVKMSSPMEIETKSEEGSM
-198 PLEEDAY
+198 PLSEDAY

-228 EIKVFETRNNNMNSS
+228 EIKTFETRNNSMGTGS
-243 NQGKL
+243 QGKL
-248 FYFMVLDRDG
+248 FYFIVLDRDG

-273 FDIIEEDQLYEI
+273 FDVIEEDQVYEI

-295 KYTRIKSDYKIV
+295 KYTKIKSDYKIV

-321 TIKKNNMSIVR
+321 IIKKNNMTIVK
-332 IKDIQNINL
+332 IKDIQNMNL

-354 GEKMMKNT
+354 GEKMIKNT

-368 LKKITVAD
+368 LKKIVVGD
-376 VSNYKIE
+376 VSKYKIE
-383 ISLWRVHSDTK
+383 ISLWRVHSDTI

-409 EYKGRTLTTFD
+409 EYKGRTLTSFD

-427 PPKSN
+427 PPKTN
-432 EYVKELEDF
+432 EYVHELEEF
-441 IAKVDLK
+441 IQKNDIK
-448 GEFLDLENNSEIK
+448 GEWLDLENTTEIK
-461 NEKSKDENE
+461 HENKEENE
-470 NYCSIHIRDVLE
+470 NYTSVHIRDVLE

-489 VHNLSKIT
+489 VSNLSKVT
-497 ATVTQILHNEKN
+497 AIVTQILHNEKN
-509 FYMGCSDRN
+509 YYLGCSDRN
-518 CKRKLKLDEE
+518 CKRKLKFEEDTDE
-528 TEEYICPNCRKG
+528 YVCPNCRKS

-583 FLKNRDEDKLKEL
+583 ILESRNEEKLKEI
-596 TLGIE
+596 THKVE

-612 LQTYNTISK
+612 IQTYNTVSK

-633 EKNEAHKLVKYLEKE
+633 EKSEAHKLVKYLLKD
-648 IYF
+648 I

>member
-1 MLIPFNYYLYKR
+1 MEVD
-13 SIPPNIIKIKNQN
+13 KNS
-26 NNLFIIEI
+26 NL
-34 YIKLIMI
+34 L
-41 EENHC
+41 NDQ
-46 LKKSKNELKK
+46 LKK
-56 LLRQAKDSDKNDMEV
+56 LIYQVKDLDQNEIEV
-71 DIYLQIYS
+71 NINLQILS
-79 FKETEREKKK
+79 FKETERDNKK
-89 VYIMTLCDDQYK
+89 VYIMTLCDNEYK
-101 YSSFFLAAKENLD
+101 YCSFFLACTEKVE
-114 NLEKGKFMHLTEISN
+114 NLEKGKIIHIKEVSP
-129 KKIKNNFFIRLKEYE
+129 KKIKASFFIRIKDYE
-144 ILSDSKEIE
+144 ILEKSAEIE
-153 NVKDI
+153 NAKDI
-158 TYKDGIFKDGETDI
+158 NYNDGIFKDGEGNDI
-172 FAEEDDNLQ
+172 FETKEEKVEKAENIIIP
-181 EKLNNQEKTIE
+181 EKIE
-192 EKKSII
+192 EKNNTI
-198 PLEEDAY
+198 PMEEDAY

-210 LTTFSRDFIIFIR
+210 LTTFSRDFIIFVRI
-223 VTKKS
+223 TKKS
-228 EIKVFETRNNNMNSS
+228 EIKIFETRNNNMNSS

-248 FYFMVLDRDG
+248 FYFIVLDRDG

-290 KLNDK
+290 KINDK

-332 IKDIQNINL
+332 IKDIQNMNL

-354 GEKMMKNT
+354 GEKMIKNT

-368 LKKITVAD
+368 LKKITVGD
-376 VSNYKIE
+376 VSKYRIE

-427 PPKSN
+427 PPKTN
-432 EYVKELEDF
+432 EYVKELDEF
-441 IAKVDLK
+441 ISKIDLRS
-448 GEFLDLENNSEIK
+448 EFLDLENNSEIK
-461 NEKSKDENE
+461 NEKNREDNE
-470 NYCSIHIRDVLE
+470 NYCSVHIRDVLE

-489 VHNLSKIT
+489 AHNLSKIT

-509 FYMGCSDRN
+509 YYMGCSDRN
-518 CKRKLKLDEE
+518 CKRKLKLEDD
-528 TEEYICPNCRKG
+528 EYICPNCRKS
-540 TKTPTYY
+540 TKSPTYY

-576 TAEEYKD
+576 TAEEYKE
-583 FLKNRDEDKLKEL
+583 FLKNRDEEKLKEL
-596 TLGIE
+596 TQGIE
-601 FKVFNFWVKPK
+601 FKVFNFWIKPK

-633 EKNEAHKLVKYLEKE
+633 EKNEAHKLVKFLQKE
-648 IYF
+648 IY

>member
-1 MLIPFNYYLYKR
+1 MEA
-13 SIPPNIIKIKNQN
+13 SQN
-26 NNLFIIEI
+26 LDPLNGQ
-34 YIKLIMI
+34 
-41 EENHC
+41 
-46 LKKSKNELKK
+46 LKK
-56 LLRQAKDSDKNDMEV
+56 LLLKVKDTEQNEIEV
-71 DIYLQIYS
+71 DIKLQIFS
-79 FKETEREKKK
+79 FKETERDSKK
-89 VYIMTLCDDQYK
+89 VYIMTLCDNEFK
-101 YSSFFLAAKENLD
+101 YSSFFLACTEKVEK
-114 NLEKGKFMHLTEISN
+114 LERGKIIHLNEVSP
-129 KKIKNNFFIRLKEYE
+129 KKIKTSFFIRLKEYE
-144 ILSDSKEIE
+144 ILDDTPEIR

-158 TYKDGIFKDGETDI
+158 TYEEGIFKDGEGNDI
-172 FAEEDDNLQ
+172 F
-181 EKLNNQEKTIE
+181 EKKIEKTKTPVKITE
-192 EKKSII
+192 EGNTNI
-198 PLEEDAY
+198 PMEEDAY

-228 EIKVFETRNNNMNSS
+228 EIKTFETRNNNMNSS

-248 FYFMVLDRDG
+248 FYFIVLDRDG

-273 FDIIEEDQLYEI
+273 YDIIEEDQLYEI

-290 KLNDK
+290 KINDK

-321 TIKKNNMSIVR
+321 TIKKNNMSIIR
-332 IKDIQNINL
+332 IKDIQNMNL

-354 GEKMMKNT
+354 GEKMIKNT

-368 LKKITVAD
+368 LKKIIVGD
-376 VSNYKIE
+376 VSKYKIE

-427 PPKSN
+427 PPETN
-432 EYVKELEDF
+432 EYVKELEEF
-441 IAKVDLK
+441 IRKDELK

-461 NEKSKDENE
+461 NEKNREENE
-470 NYCSIHIRDVLE
+470 NYCSVHIRDVLE
-482 SLDDYED
+482 SLDDLDD

-509 FYMGCSDRN
+509 YYMGCSDRN
-518 CKRKLKLDEE
+518 CKRKLKLEGDGD
-528 TEEYICPNCRKG
+528 EYICPNCRKS
-540 TKTPTYY
+540 TKSPTYY

-576 TAEEYKD
+576 SAEEYKD
-583 FLKNRDEDKLKEL
+583 FLKNRDEEKLKEL
-596 TLGIE
+596 TQGIE

-633 EKNEAHKLVKYLEKE
+633 EKNEAHKLVKYLQKE
-648 IYF
+648 ISF

>member
-1 MLIPFNYYLYKR
+1 MEVD
-13 SIPPNIIKIKNQN
+13 KNS
-26 NNLFIIEI
+26 NL
-34 YIKLIMI
+34 L
-41 EENHC
+41 NDQ
-46 LKKSKNELKK
+46 LKK
-56 LLRQAKDSDKNDMEV
+56 LIYQVKDLDQNEIEV
-71 DIYLQIYS
+71 NINLQILS
-79 FKETEREKKK
+79 FKETERDNKK
-89 VYIMTLCDDQYK
+89 VYIMTLCDNEYK
-101 YSSFFLAAKENLD
+101 YCSFFLACTEKVE
-114 NLEKGKFMHLTEISN
+114 NLEKGKIIHIKEVSP
-129 KKIKNNFFIRLKEYE
+129 KKIKASFFIRIKDYE
-144 ILSDSKEIE
+144 ILEKSAEIE
-153 NVKDI
+153 NAKDI
-158 TYKDGIFKDGETDI
+158 NYNDGIFKDGEGNDI
-172 FAEEDDNLQ
+172 FETKEEKVEKAENIIIP
-181 EKLNNQEKTIE
+181 EKIE
-192 EKKSII
+192 EKNNTI
-198 PLEEDAY
+198 PMEEDAY

-210 LTTFSRDFIIFIR
+210 LTTFSRDFIIFVRI
-223 VTKKS
+223 TKKS
-228 EIKVFETRNNNMNSS
+228 EIKIFETRNNNMNSS

-248 FYFMVLDRDG
+248 FYFIVLDRDG

-290 KLNDK
+290 KINDK

-332 IKDIQNINL
+332 IKDIQNMNL

-354 GEKMMKNT
+354 GEKMIKNT

-368 LKKITVAD
+368 LKKITVGD
-376 VSNYKIE
+376 VSKYRIE

-427 PPKSN
+427 PPKTN
-432 EYVKELEDF
+432 EYVKELDEF
-441 IAKVDLK
+441 ISKIDLRS
-448 GEFLDLENNSEIK
+448 EFLDLENNSEIK
-461 NEKSKDENE
+461 NEKNREDNE
-470 NYCSIHIRDVLE
+470 NYCSVHIRDVLE

-489 VHNLSKIT
+489 AHNLSKIT

-509 FYMGCSDRN
+509 YYMGCSDRN
-518 CKRKLKLDEE
+518 CKRKLKLEDD
-528 TEEYICPNCRKG
+528 EYICPNCRKS
-540 TKTPTYY
+540 TKSPTYY

-576 TAEEYKD
+576 TAEEYKE
-583 FLKNRDEDKLKEL
+583 FLKNRDEEKLKEL
-596 TLGIE
+596 TQGIE
-601 FKVFNFWVKPK
+601 FKVFNFWIKPK

-621 KKLYAYRIEPYN
+621 KKLYAYRIEPYT
-633 EKNEAHKLVKYLEKE
+633 EKNEAHKLVKYLQKE

>member
-1 MLIPFNYYLYKR
+1 MEDLSQTKD
-13 SIPPNIIKIKNQN
+13 Q
-26 NNLFIIEI
+26 
-34 YIKLIMI
+34 M
-41 EENHC
+41 
-46 LKKSKNELKK
+46 K
-56 LLRQAKDSDKNDMEV
+56 LLLSLVKNKENINIET

-79 FKETEREKKK
+79 IKETERDSKK
-89 VYIMTLCDDQYK
+89 VYMMSLCDLDYK
-101 YSSFFLAAKENLD
+101 LNSFFLASDKDIPDLQEGKLIHIKEV
-114 NLEKGKFMHLTEISN
+114 SP
-129 KKIKNNFFIRLKEYE
+129 KKIKNSTFIRIKEYD
-144 ILSDSKEIE
+144 ILGDPLSLPEVKEI
-153 NVKDI
+153 KI
-158 TYKDGIFKDGETDI
+158 
-172 FAEEDDNLQ
+172 EDFPFS
-181 EKLNNQEKTIE
+181 
-192 EKKSII
+192 EKKENDDVKMSSPMEIETKSEEGSM
-198 PLEEDAY
+198 PLSEDAY

-228 EIKVFETRNNNMNSS
+228 EIKTFETRNNSMGTGS
-243 NQGKL
+243 QGKL
-248 FYFMVLDRDG
+248 FYFIVLDRDG

-273 FDIIEEDQLYEI
+273 FDVIEEDQVYEI

-295 KYTRIKSDYKIV
+295 KYTKIKSDYKIV

-321 TIKKNNMSIVR
+321 TIKKNNMTIVK
-332 IKDIQNINL
+332 IKDIQNMNL

-354 GEKMMKNT
+354 GEKMIKNT

-368 LKKITVAD
+368 LKKIVVGD
-376 VSNYKIE
+376 VSKYKIE
-383 ISLWRVHSDTK
+383 ISLWRVHSDTN

-409 EYKGRTLTTFD
+409 EYKGRTLTSFD

-427 PPKSN
+427 PPKTN
-432 EYVKELEDF
+432 EYVHELEEF
-441 IAKVDLK
+441 IQKNDIK
-448 GEFLDLENNSEIK
+448 GEWLDLENTTEIK
-461 NEKSKDENE
+461 HENKEENE
-470 NYCSIHIRDVLE
+470 NYTSVHIRDVLE

-489 VHNLSKIT
+489 VSNLSKVT
-497 ATVTQILHNEKN
+497 AIVTQILHNEKN
-509 FYMGCSDRN
+509 YYLGCSDRN
-518 CKRKLKLDEE
+518 CKRKLKFEEDTDE
-528 TEEYICPNCRKG
+528 YVCPNCRKS

-583 FLKNRDEDKLKEL
+583 ILESRNEEKLKEI
-596 TLGIE
+596 THKVE

-612 LQTYNTISK
+612 IQTYNTVSK

-633 EKNEAHKLVKYLEKE
+633 EKSEAHKLVKYLLKD
-648 IYF
+648 I

>member
-1 MLIPFNYYLYKR
+1 MEDLD
-13 SIPPNIIKIKNQN
+13 KIKDQLKTLLSLVKNTTKD
-26 NNLFIIEI
+26 NL
-34 YIKLIMI
+34 
-41 EENHC
+41 
-46 LKKSKNELKK
+46 
-56 LLRQAKDSDKNDMEV
+56 EV

-79 FKETEREKKK
+79 FKETERDSKK
-89 VYIMTLCDDQYK
+89 VYMMSLCDQESK
-101 YSSFFLAAKENLD
+101 FNSFFLASNEDIPGLKE
-114 NLEKGKFMHLTEISN
+114 GKLIHLKEISP
-129 KKIKNNFFIRLKEYE
+129 KKIKNSMFIRIKEYE
-144 ILSDSKEIE
+144 LISEPFELKEVKEIKLE
-153 NVKDI
+153 DI
-158 TYKDGIFKDGETDI
+158 TPEENKIITNGEKEI
-172 FAEEDDNLQ
+172 NS
-181 EKLNNQEKTIE
+181 EKKEMEIE
-192 EKKSII
+192 ETPVTLS
-198 PLEEDAY
+198 EDAY

-210 LTTFSRDFIIFIR
+210 LTTFSRDFIIFVR

-228 EIKVFETRNNNMNSS
+228 EIKTFETRNNNMGSS
-243 NQGKL
+243 QGKL
-248 FYFMVLDRDG
+248 FYFIVLDRDG

-307 LDENSKITKKIDNG
+307 LDENSKITKKADNG
-321 TIKKNNMSIVR
+321 IIKKNNMTIIR
-332 IKDIQNINL
+332 IKDIPNMNL

-354 GEKMMKNT
+354 GEKMIKNT

-368 LKKITVAD
+368 LKKIVVGD
-376 VSNYKIE
+376 VSKYKIE
-383 ISLWRVHSDTK
+383 ISLWRVHSDTN

-427 PPKSN
+427 PPRTN
-432 EYVKELEDF
+432 EYVRELEEF
-441 IAKVDLK
+441 IQKNDIK
-448 GEFLDLENNSEIK
+448 GEFLDLENNTEMKTETKEES
-461 NEKSKDENE
+461 E
-470 NYCSIHIRDVLE
+470 NYTSVHIRDVLE
-482 SLDDYED
+482 SLDEYED
-489 VHNLSKIT
+489 VHNLSKVT
-497 ATVTQILHNEKN
+497 AIVTQILHNEKN
-509 FYMGCSDRN
+509 YYLGCSDRN
-518 CKRKLKLDEE
+518 CKRKLKLEGDS
-528 TEEYICPNCRKG
+528 EEYICPNCRRS

-576 TAEEYKD
+576 TAEEYKNI
-583 FLKNRDEDKLKEL
+583 LESGDEEKLKQL
-596 TLGIE
+596 THNVE

-612 LQTYNTISK
+612 MQTYNTVSK
-621 KKLYAYRIEPYN
+621 KKLYAYKIEPYN
-633 EKNEAHKLVKYLEKE
+633 ERAEAHKLVKYLLKD
-648 IYF
+648 I

>member
-1 MLIPFNYYLYKR
+1 MEDLSQTKD
-13 SIPPNIIKIKNQN
+13 Q
-26 NNLFIIEI
+26 
-34 YIKLIMI
+34 M
-41 EENHC
+41 
-46 LKKSKNELKK
+46 K
-56 LLRQAKDSDKNDMEV
+56 LLLSLVKNKENINIET

-79 FKETEREKKK
+79 IKETERDSKK
-89 VYIMTLCDDQYK
+89 VYMMSLCDLDYK
-101 YSSFFLAAKENLD
+101 LNSFFLASDKDIPDLQEGKLIHIKEV
-114 NLEKGKFMHLTEISN
+114 SP
-129 KKIKNNFFIRLKEYE
+129 KKIKNSTFIRIKEYD
-144 ILSDSKEIE
+144 ILGDPLSLPEVKEI
-153 NVKDI
+153 KI
-158 TYKDGIFKDGETDI
+158 
-172 FAEEDDNLQ
+172 EDFPFS
-181 EKLNNQEKTIE
+181 
-192 EKKSII
+192 EKKENDDVKMSSPMKIETKSEEGSM
-198 PLEEDAY
+198 PLSEDAY

-228 EIKVFETRNNNMNSS
+228 EIKTFETRNNSMGTGS
-243 NQGKL
+243 QGKL
-248 FYFMVLDRDG
+248 FYFIVLDRDG

-273 FDIIEEDQLYEI
+273 FDVIEEDQVYEI

-295 KYTRIKSDYKIV
+295 KYTKIKSDYKIV

-321 TIKKNNMSIVR
+321 IIKKNNMTIVK
-332 IKDIQNINL
+332 IKDIQNMNL

-354 GEKMMKNT
+354 GEKMIKNT

-368 LKKITVAD
+368 LKKIVVGD
-376 VSNYKIE
+376 VSKYKIE
-383 ISLWRVHSDTK
+383 ISLWRVHSDTN

-409 EYKGRTLTTFD
+409 EYKGRTLTSFD

-427 PPKSN
+427 PPKTN
-432 EYVKELEDF
+432 EYVHELEEF
-441 IAKVDLK
+441 IQKNDIK
-448 GEFLDLENNSEIK
+448 GEWLDLENTTEIK
-461 NEKSKDENE
+461 HENKEENE
-470 NYCSIHIRDVLE
+470 NYTSVHIRDVLE

-489 VHNLSKIT
+489 VSNLSKVT
-497 ATVTQILHNEKN
+497 AIVTQILHNEKN
-509 FYMGCSDRN
+509 YYLGCSDRN
-518 CKRKLKLDEE
+518 CKRKLKFEEDTDE
-528 TEEYICPNCRKG
+528 YVCPNCRKS

-583 FLKNRDEDKLKEL
+583 ILESRNEEKLKEI
-596 TLGIE
+596 THKVE

-612 LQTYNTISK
+612 IQTYNTVSK

-633 EKNEAHKLVKYLEKE
+633 EKSEAHKLVKYLLKD
-648 IYF
+648 I